1 MRKCMYQ
8 YENMQVYI
16 LIFKNLY
23 MILKNKYM
31 QFK

>member
-1 MRKCMYQ
+1 MYQ